1 MTRDAEQGE
10 SKPAASP
17 FVAPG
22 SVAPGSVVPGG
33 AAPGG
38 ERAPIG
44 LRIQGR
50 YRIVSELGTG
60 DFGTVC
66 VAEDE
71 ATGHPVAV
79 RLLPRGLAAAPQ
91 AGQAILRLGRSI
103 VEAST
108 AHRGLVRVLEFGEA
122 ENGRLFVATE
132 LVEGRRLS
140 EILSTEKQLAVDAA
154 LGIALDLAGPL
165 ETLHNMGLV
174 HGGLR
179 PRNVMVLKDGRVKLM
194 DVELIGVRDAR
205 ALDGVINAEPPAE
218 YLSPEQISRVPVT
231 EKTDIYAFGVILYE
245 MLCGV
250 PPFRAAT
257 RAALLAKH
265 QTETPVL
272 LRRRR
277 RAIPSGVEHIVMQ
290 ALAKRP
296 ERRPLMPD
304 LLDPLWAEAHG
315 PTTRWRRSAAIVA
328 GAGVAAS
335 ILVIVGWSLFATRV
349 SAPRAVEQPVLPAL
363 TQPALPPA
371 APPAPP
377 AIAKPAPPA
386 PAEIT
391 SPAPPALAKPMPPP
405 AAPPAPPALAKPV
418 PPPVAPPA
426 PPVLAKPAPPPVAPP
441 APAAI
446 TPPAPPALAK
456 PVPPPVAPPAPPV
469 LAHPV
474 PPLVAPPA
482 QPTLAQ
488 PALPPVRV
496 SPPPA
501 ASAPVKETR
510 TAPAIGAAT
519 PGVVT
524 PALTRT
530 TPSPAPQLAPPSSP
544 RAVERMEP
552 PQVSPPPLPRAQAT
566 EPARVLTPEPARAP
580 QARQA
585 PAGAA
590 VPRPPVSSETQA
602 DDPGA
607 VIDWLLKGSGRGQ

>member
-1 MTRDAEQGE
+1 VTRDAEQGE
-10 SKPAASP
+10 SKPATSP

-22 SVAPGSVVPGG
+22 GEQR
-33 AAPGG
+33 

-44 LRIQGR
+44 LRVQGR

-60 DFGTVC
+60 DFGAVC

-71 ATGHPVAV
+71 ATGHPVAI

-122 ENGRLFVATE
+122 ENGRLFVAME

-140 EILSTEKQLAVDAA
+140 EILSTEKPFDVRAA
-154 LGIALDLAGPL
+154 LGLTLEIGGPL

-218 YLSPEQISRVPVT
+218 YLSPEQITRVPVT

-265 QTETPVL
+265 QTETPLL

-277 RAIPSGVEHIVMQ
+277 RAIPSAVEHIVMQ

-304 LLDPLWAEAHG
+304 LLNPLWAEAHG
-315 PTTRWRRSAAIVA
+315 PTTRWRRTAAILA

-335 ILVIVGWSLFATRV
+335 IAVIIGWSLFAAHVSETRQV
-349 SAPRAVEQPVLPAL
+349 ARPVPPAL
-363 TQPALPPA
+363 TEPALPPV
-371 APPAPP
+371 APPALPAITLPAPP
-377 AIAKPAPPA
+377 AVARP
-386 PAEIT
+386 T
-391 SPAPPALAKPMPPP
+391 
-405 AAPPAPPALAKPV
+405 

-426 PPVLAKPAPPPVAPP
+426 PAAITPPAQVIARPTLPPVARPTPPPVAPP

-446 TPPAPPALAK
+446 TPPAPPVVAR
-456 PVPPPVAPPAPPV
+456 PTPPPVAPPALPAITLP
-469 LAHPV
+469 
-474 PPLVAPPA
+474 APPA
-482 QPTLAQ
+482 IARPTPPTLAQ
-488 PALPPVRV
+488 PALPPAQPAKV
-496 SPPPA
+496 SPPPPPA
-501 ASAPVKETR
+501 ALSPVRETR
-510 TAPAIGAAT
+510 TAPA
-519 PGVVT
+519 VVT
-524 PALTRT
+524 PAPSVVTPART
-530 TPSPAPQLAPPSSP
+530 TPPPAPQLAPPSP
-544 RAVERMEP
+544 PKAVERAEP
-552 PQVSPPPLPRAQAT
+552 PRVSPPTPARAQVP
-566 EPARVLTPEPARAP
+566 EQQPLWSQVPAPEPARPP
-580 QARQA
+580 QARPA
-585 PAGAA
+585 PAGAP
-590 VPRPPVSSETQA
+590 VQRPPVSSETQT

>member
-349 SAPRAVEQPVLPAL
+349 SAPRAVEQPALPAL

-371 APPAPP
+371 APPAPS

-391 SPAPPALAKPMPPP
+391 SPAPPA
-405 AAPPAPPALAKPV
+405 
-418 PPPVAPPA
+418 
-426 PPVLAKPAPPPVAPP
+426 LAKPAPPPVAPP

-501 ASAPVKETR
+501 ASAPAKETR

-544 RAVERMEP
+544 RAVERTEP

-566 EPARVLTPEPARAP
+566 EPVRVLTPEPARAP

>member
-1 MTRDAEQGE
+1 VTRDAEQGE

-363 TQPALPPA
+363 MQPALPPA

-441 APAAI
+441 AP
-446 TPPAPPALAK
+446 PALAK
-456 PVPPPVAPPAPPV
+456 PVPPAPPV
-469 LAHPV
+469 LAQPV
-474 PPLVAPPA
+474 PPPVTPPA

-488 PALPPVRV
+488 PALPPAKV

>member
-1 MTRDAEQGE
+1 
-10 SKPAASP
+10 
-17 FVAPG
+17 
-22 SVAPGSVVPGG
+22 
-33 AAPGG
+33 
-38 ERAPIG
+38 
-44 LRIQGR
+44 
-50 YRIVSELGTG
+50 
-60 DFGTVC
+60 
-66 VAEDE
+66 
-71 ATGHPVAV
+71 
-79 RLLPRGLAAAPQ
+79 
-91 AGQAILRLGRSI
+91 
-103 VEAST
+103 
-108 AHRGLVRVLEFGEA
+108 
-122 ENGRLFVATE
+122 
-132 LVEGRRLS
+132 
-140 EILSTEKQLAVDAA
+140 
-154 LGIALDLAGPL
+154 
-165 ETLHNMGLV
+165 
-174 HGGLR
+174 
-179 PRNVMVLKDGRVKLM
+179 
-194 DVELIGVRDAR
+194 
-205 ALDGVINAEPPAE
+205 
-218 YLSPEQISRVPVT
+218 
-231 EKTDIYAFGVILYE
+231 
-245 MLCGV
+245 
-250 PPFRAAT
+250 
-257 RAALLAKH
+257 
-265 QTETPVL
+265 L

-363 TQPALPPA
+363 MQPALPPA

-418 PPPVAPPA
+418 PPPVAPP
-426 PPVLAKPAPPPVAPP
+426 
-441 APAAI
+441 
-446 TPPAPPALAK
+446 
-456 PVPPPVAPPAPPV
+456 
-469 LAHPV
+469 
-474 PPLVAPPA
+474 
-482 QPTLAQ
+482 
-488 PALPPVRV
+488 
-496 SPPPA
+496 
-501 ASAPVKETR
+501 
-510 TAPAIGAAT
+510 
-519 PGVVT
+519 
-524 PALTRT
+524 
-530 TPSPAPQLAPPSSP
+530 PAPQLAPPSSP

>member
-1 MTRDAEQGE
+1 VTRDAEQGE
-10 SKPAASP
+10 TKPAPSS

-22 SVAPGSVVPGG
+22 SVAS
-33 AAPGG
+33 GG

-44 LRIQGR
+44 LRVQGR
-50 YRIVSELGTG
+50 YRIVSELGAG

-71 ATGHPVAV
+71 ATGHPVAI

-91 AGQAILRLGRSI
+91 AGKAILRMGRSI

-122 ENGRLFVATE
+122 ENGRLFVAME

-140 EILSTEKQLAVDAA
+140 EVLSTERPFDVRAA
-154 LGIALDLAGPL
+154 LGLSLEIGGPL
-165 ETLHNMGLV
+165 EALHNMGLV

-194 DVELIGVRDAR
+194 DVELVGVRDTR
-205 ALDGVINAEPPAE
+205 TLDGVINAEPPAE
-218 YLSPEQISRVPVT
+218 HLSPEQISRVPVT

-265 QTETPVL
+265 QTETPLL

-277 RAIPSGVEHIVMQ
+277 RAIPSAVEHIIMQ

-304 LLDPLWAEAHG
+304 LLNPLWAEAHG
-315 PTTRWRRSAAIVA
+315 PTTRWRRTAAIVA

-335 ILVIVGWSLFATRV
+335 IAVIIGWSLFVANV
-349 SAPRAVEQPVLPAL
+349 SAPRQAAGPAQPAL
-363 TQPALPPA
+363 TQPALPP
-371 APPAPP
+371 
-377 AIAKPAPPA
+377 
-386 PAEIT
+386 
-391 SPAPPALAKPMPPP
+391 
-405 AAPPAPPALAKPV
+405 
-418 PPPVAPPA
+418 VAPPE
-426 PPVLAKPAPPPVAPP
+426 PPALAKPAPPPVAPP
-441 APAAI
+441 APPALAKPAPSLVA
-446 TPPAPPALAK
+446 PPAPPALA
-456 PVPPPVAPPAPPV
+456 
-469 LAHPV
+469 
-474 PPLVAPPA
+474 
-482 QPTLAQ
+482 Q
-488 PALPPVRV
+488 PALPPAQPAKV
-496 SPPPA
+496 SPSPA
-501 ASAPVKETR
+501 APSPVKETR

-519 PGVVT
+519 PAFVT
-524 PALTRT
+524 PTVTRT
-530 TPSPAPQLAPPSSP
+530 PPPPPQLAPPSPSKS
-544 RAVERMEP
+544 VERAEP
-552 PQVSPPPLPRAQAT
+552 PRVSPPPLPRAQAP
-566 EPARVLTPEPARAP
+566 EPARAQVPEPARAP
-580 QARQA
+580 QARPA

-590 VPRPPVSSETQA
+590 VERPPVSSETQA

-607 VIDWLLKGSGRGQ
+607 VIDWLLKGSGRQ

>member
-10 SKPAASP
+10 SKPATSP

-22 SVAPGSVVPGG
+22 SVAPGSV
-33 AAPGG
+33 APGG

-140 EILSTEKQLAVDAA
+140 EILSTEKQLAVGAA

-218 YLSPEQISRVPVT
+218 YLSPEQISRVQVT

-277 RAIPSGVEHIVMQ
+277 RAIPGGVEHIVMQ

-335 ILVIVGWSLFATRV
+335 ILVIVGWSLFATRA
-349 SAPRAVEQPVLPAL
+349 SAPRAVEQPALPAL
-363 TQPALPPA
+363 TQPALPPV
-371 APPAPP
+371 APPPP
-377 AIAKPAPPA
+377 AIAKPAPLPVAPPA
-386 PAEIT
+386 PAALT
-391 SPAPPALAKPMPPP
+391 PPAPPALAKPAPPP
-405 AAPPAPPALAKPV
+405 VAPPAPPALAKPV

-426 PPVLAKPAPPPVAPP
+426 P
-441 APAAI
+441 AAL

-456 PVPPPVAPPAPPV
+456 PVPLPVAPPT
-469 LAHPV
+469 
-474 PPLVAPPA
+474 

-488 PALPPVRV
+488 PALPPAKV

-519 PGVVT
+519 PAVVT

-530 TPSPAPQLAPPSSP
+530 TPPPAPQLAPPSSAK
-544 RAVERMEP
+544 AVERTEP
-552 PQVSPPPLPRAQAT
+552 PRVSPPPLPRAQAT
-566 EPARVLTPEPARAP
+566 EPARVQTPEPARAP

-590 VPRPPVSSETQA
+590 APRPPVSSETQA

>member
-1 MTRDAEQGE
+1 
-10 SKPAASP
+10 
-17 FVAPG
+17 
-22 SVAPGSVVPGG
+22 
-33 AAPGG
+33 
-38 ERAPIG
+38 
-44 LRIQGR
+44 
-50 YRIVSELGTG
+50 
-60 DFGTVC
+60 
-66 VAEDE
+66 
-71 ATGHPVAV
+71 
-79 RLLPRGLAAAPQ
+79 
-91 AGQAILRLGRSI
+91 
-103 VEAST
+103 
-108 AHRGLVRVLEFGEA
+108 
-122 ENGRLFVATE
+122 
-132 LVEGRRLS
+132 
-140 EILSTEKQLAVDAA
+140 
-154 LGIALDLAGPL
+154 
-165 ETLHNMGLV
+165 
-174 HGGLR
+174 
-179 PRNVMVLKDGRVKLM
+179 
-194 DVELIGVRDAR
+194 VRDAR

-441 APAAI
+441 APPALAKPV
-446 TPPAPPALAK
+446 PPAPPVLAQ

-469 LAHPV
+469 LA
-474 PPLVAPPA
+474 
-482 QPTLAQ
+482 Q
-488 PALPPVRV
+488 PALPPAKV

-501 ASAPVKETR
+501 ALSPVKETR

-530 TPSPAPQLAPPSSP
+530 TPSPAPQFAPPSSP
-544 RAVERMEP
+544 RAVERTEP

>member
-10 SKPAASP
+10 SKPATSP

-22 SVAPGSVVPGG
+22 SVAPGSV
-33 AAPGG
+33 APGG

-140 EILSTEKQLAVDAA
+140 EILSTEKQLAVGAA

-218 YLSPEQISRVPVT
+218 YLSPEQISRVQVT

-335 ILVIVGWSLFATRV
+335 ILVIVGWSLFATRA
-349 SAPRAVEQPVLPAL
+349 SAPRAVEQPALPAL

-371 APPAPP
+371 APPAPS

-391 SPAPPALAKPMPPP
+391 SPAPPALAKP
-405 AAPPAPPALAKPV
+405 A

-469 LAHPV
+469 LAQPV
-474 PPLVAPPA
+474 PPPVAPPA
-482 QPTLAQ
+482 PPVLAQ
-488 PALPPVRV
+488 PALPPAKV

-501 ASAPVKETR
+501 ALSPVKETR